1 MSHDGMKFTYV
12 NQLASSNADLSQRES
27 WFKCSCCPPNML
39 RLFGQLGGYI
49 WDERRTTND
58 TLTELVVHL
67 YVSSTYTLKTTNSEI
82 TVTQE
87 SDYPWKGDIKFTVK
101 GSPQGLVLK
110 LRIPAWA
117 TDWKVR

>member
-1 MSHDGMKFTYV
+1 
-12 NQLASSNADLSQRES
+12 
-27 WFKCSCCPPNML
+27 ML

-49 WDERRTTND
+49 YDERRTTND

-87 SDYPWKGDIKFTVK
+87 SDYPWKSDIKFTVK
-101 GSPQGLVLK
+101 GSPRGLCLK

-117 TDWKVR
+117 TEWKVH

>member
-1 MSHDGMKFTYV
+1 
-12 NQLASSNADLSQRES
+12 
-27 WFKCSCCPPNML
+27 ML

-101 GSPQGLVLK
+101 GSPHGLVLK